1 MVGRIATREGASDTW
16 EIFMTRLTLRQIL
29 IAIALG
35 ALFASLQ
42 GDPPVA
48 ALKKLALVS
57 CTAKDHC

>member
-1 MVGRIATREGASDTW
+1 VVGRIATREGASKSW